1 MASSVVIV
9 QLPTACVTVTPV
21 SLICGESPIT
31 KCQGRHTIPVRL
43 QLTLFVT
50 TGVSL
55 DTILATENRSL
66 NSIRSR
72 FGFKKDRPA
81 AERLLSTIALMLSLL
96 LPFLI
101 ALLTFWSARGRTEPE
116 SHATINLL
124 RANLDNRIQINSNL
138 DRPRA
143 AVTAVK
149 NVVMGPLSVKLL
161 QSTGATF
168 ETSTNANTTTSD
180 PSYRGGAM
188 GGGAVAGLVI
198 CLVFVFLMGGFCYR
212 RYRASGAAQ
221 RGGAKAT

>member
-1 MASSVVIV
+1 
-9 QLPTACVTVTPV
+9 
-21 SLICGESPIT
+21 
-31 KCQGRHTIPVRL
+31 
-43 QLTLFVT
+43 
-50 TGVSL
+50 
-55 DTILATENRSL
+55 
-66 NSIRSR
+66 
-72 FGFKKDRPA
+72 
-81 AERLLSTIALMLSLL
+81 MLSLL
-96 LPFLI
+96 FPFLI

-116 SHATINLL
+116 LHATTNLL

-138 DRPRA
+138 DGPRP

-149 NVVMGPLSVKLL
+149 NAVMGPLSVKLL
-161 QSTGATF
+161 QSTRATS

-221 RGGAKAT
+221 RGGAKGYVVSEDDEIAIENPVHGGTEPDVRDSKKVLLNDLNL